1 MRQLIVYL
9 LILGS
14 LGSCID
20 RVELPVR
27 SEEPH
32 LVVEGQITNEAPPY
46 TVRLTYTGKYSE
58 GNVAD
63 QFVYGAQVSLG
74 NDQGRSTQF
83 KSIGQGLYQTVDT
96 TFRGEVGRAYSLTV
110 VLSEGKRYAS
120 KPEQMPSVP
129 VIDSVVTTFR
139 RSDNFVTPYRYFYS
153 VTTRDPASEKN
164 YYRWSAYG
172 IVTRKSK
179 GVPCSP
185 NAPFSICFDRCWLT
199 IVNNDV
205 NVYSDEAVNGNRI
218 RSPDILSLP
227 VYAIGPQLM
236 EVQQYGITQ
245 ANYQFWKLYQQQNAR
260 TGSIFDPLPA
270 PIVGNLLNVNDPA
283 DVARGYF
290 ATASITRRRFR
301 NQAPESAGTAVYG
314 FISTQILPQGDC
326 RDTYGQ
332 VPVVEPNGWL

>member
-9 LILGS
+9 LILSSFGA
-14 LGSCID
+14 CID

-83 KSIGQGLYQTVDT
+83 KSIGAGLYKTMDS
-96 TFRGEVGRAYSLTV
+96 TFRGEVSRAYSLTV
-110 VLSEGKRYAS
+110 VLSDGKRYVS

-129 VIDSVVTTFR
+129 VVDSVVTTFK
-139 RSDNFVTPYRYFYS
+139 RSDNFATPYRYFYS
-153 VTTRDPASEKN
+153 VTTRDPAAEKN

-172 IVTRKSK
+172 IMTRKST

-185 NAPFSICFDRCWLT
+185 NAPFSICFDRCWIT

-205 NVYSDEAVNGNRI
+205 NVYSDEAVNGNQI
-218 RSPDILSLP
+218 RSQDVLSLP
-227 VYAIGPQLM
+227 VYAVGPQLM

-270 PIVGNLLNVNDPA
+270 PVVGNLINVNDPT

-301 NQAPESAGTAVYG
+301 NRAPESAGTAVYG
-314 FISTQILPQGDC
+314 FISTQIIPQGDC
-326 RDTYGQ
+326 RNTYG
-332 VPVVEPNGWL
+332 PVVTEPDGWL